1 MNNIAENIAPDAA
14 QSVKP
19 PAVGE
24 TNAAAEK
31 SHRAQNT
38 GSKARPATKKLNL
51 TQKIIEIKK
60 QTARVPILR
69 IDAKELTEAELNEL
83 LAIAPLAEIRA
94 EAAELTATP
103 ADALLA
109 LLTDVGIDWRIV
121 SEKATR
127 KDANGSEEFCRAH
140 RLA

>member
-1 MNNIAENIAPDAA
+1 MNYFIKFFIQISDKALSILSYKAY
-14 QSVKP
+14 SV
-19 PAVGE
+19 
-24 TNAAAEK
+24 
-31 SHRAQNT
+31 
-38 GSKARPATKKLNL
+38 
-51 TQKIIEIKK
+51 
-60 QTARVPILR
+60 
-69 IDAKELTEAELNEL
+69 NEL

-140 RLA
+140 IHPQNRVNAEIPPDFRRKSAEI